1 MSSKKQYISRGRPKN
16 TGITSR
22 ALDKKEV
29 KRLLAVTKAVKDHQ
43 SPHNQINLRNEA
55 LLYTGF
61 HTCARISEL
70 CGLVVGDVVENGV
83 ISSSVVFRKTKS
95 GKSRRVPLS
104 KDLQNKLKTYL
115 STFWAGRTG
124 QPLLNYPDEPL
135 FPSNKGSHLHPTAGS
150 QLVKSLLRDAGLEK
164 AGGSHI
170 MRKTGLTIM
179 LNAGCSLE
187 ALRLISGHSSIAQ
200 LSTYL
205 CATTN
210 QVEAAVNQIKF

>member
-1 MSSKKQYISRGRPKN
+1 MSKQKLKISKGRPKN
-16 TGITSR
+16 SGITSR
-22 ALDKKEV
+22 ALTQKEV
-29 KRLLAVTKAVKDHQ
+29 RRLLTITRASKDHQ
-43 SPHNQINLRNEA
+43 SAINQTNMRNEA

-70 CGLVVGDVVENGV
+70 CSLTVGDVVENGA
-83 ISSSVVFRKTKS
+83 ISSSVLFRKTKS

-104 KDLQNKLKTYL
+104 NDLKKKLNGYL
-115 STFWAGRTG
+115 LAYRVRHTDDSLMFS
-124 QPLLNYPDEPL
+124 DELPL
-135 FPSNKGSHLHPTAGS
+135 FPSNKGSHFHPTSGS
-150 QLVKSLLRDAGLEK
+150 QLIKSLLTEAGLEK

-170 MRKTGLTIM
+170 MRKTGLTMM

-187 ALRLISGHSSIAQ
+187 ALRLISGHSSISQ

-210 QVEAAVNQIKF
+210 QVESAINQIKL